1 MEKEPNQE
9 STQKPKSDTKIDGVS
24 CQINLGIGS
33 PTHLRF
39 ARLMTSS
46 GAQSVRD
53 FCNVLMDAYE
63 NPPQDAD
70 SAKTI
75 ANLQKRIEELE
86 QDNLGYR
93 SEEDNYKREIGD
105 LQAKLDAAIADANAN
120 AESGLGK
127 QLQLDELR
135 QRTDGAIILKPN
147 PVVRYFLDEMAAK
160 TGDTPDKI
168 LERLYLDDLQNP
180 RSNNL
185 PYTVTSSEIR
195 RVMRELQKE
204 GEE

>member
-63 NPPQDAD
+63 NPDVSTD
-70 SAKTI
+70 NSEVI
-75 ANLQKRIEELE
+75 ANLENQVNDLKHENESMAEDYNKKVAELE
-86 QDNLGYR
+86 ANL
-93 SEEDNYKREIGD
+93 EEARRVSNE
-105 LQAKLDAAIADANAN
+105 N
-120 AESGLGK
+120 AEVGNGK
-127 QLQLDELR
+127 QLELEAI
-135 QRTDGAIILKPN
+135 QRRIEGAVILKPN
-147 PVVRYFLDEMAAK
+147 PVVMYFLEQMASR
-160 TGDTPDKI
+160 TDTTPDKI
-168 LERLYLDDLQNP
+168 LERLFLDDLQNP
-180 RSNNL
+180 MANNL
-185 PYTVTSSEIR
+185 PYVVTSSEIR
-195 RVMRELQKE
+195 KVMEDLKTRQQ
-204 GEE
+204 

>member
-63 NPPQDAD
+63 NPAVGTDNSRVVSDLEKKVAD
-70 SAKTI
+70 LNTHVDSLNVELGEKESVIDDLKSKLESAQSN
-75 ANLQKRIEELE
+75 ANSNAEIGQNKQLELEAIQRRIE
-86 QDNLGYR
+86 
-93 SEEDNYKREIGD
+93 
-105 LQAKLDAAIADANAN
+105 
-120 AESGLGK
+120 
-127 QLQLDELR
+127 
-135 QRTDGAIILKPN
+135 GAVILKPN
-147 PVVRYFLDEMAAK
+147 PVVMYFLEQMASR
-160 TGDTPDKI
+160 TDTTPDKI
-168 LERLYLDDLQNP
+168 LERLFLDDLQNP
-180 RSNNL
+180 MANNL
-185 PYTVTSSEIR
+185 PYVVTSSEIR
-195 RVMRELQKE
+195 KVMEDLKTRQQ
-204 GEE
+204 